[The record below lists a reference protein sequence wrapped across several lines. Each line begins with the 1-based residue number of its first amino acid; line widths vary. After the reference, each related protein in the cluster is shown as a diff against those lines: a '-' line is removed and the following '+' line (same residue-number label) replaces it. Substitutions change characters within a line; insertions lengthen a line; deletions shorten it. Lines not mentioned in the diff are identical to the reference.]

1 MTRNNNTKYVLITDD
16 MNGMGLFRRGD
27 VFVKHFYAF
36 SGDVAHKHYAE
47 KQQIQ
52 DAQVI
57 GIYPIHL
64 VCDDDISE

>member
-36 SGDVAHKHYAE
+36 SGDVANTNTTQKNNRSRMLKLSVY
-47 KQQIQ
+47 
-52 DAQVI
+52 
-57 GIYPIHL
+57 L
-64 VCDDDISE
+64 

>member
-36 SGDVAHKHYAE
+36 SGDVVLKHYAE
-47 KQQIQ
+47 KTI
-52 DAQVI
+52 DL
-57 GIYPIHL
+57 G
-64 VCDDDISE
+64 CSS

>member
-47 KQQIQ
+47 KQ
-52 DAQVI
+52 
-57 GIYPIHL
+57 
-64 VCDDDISE
+64 

>member
-36 SGDVAHKHYAE
+36 SGDVALKHYAE
-47 KQQIQ
+47 KTIDLGCSSYRYICKVRFYIVLQ
-52 DAQVI
+52 
-57 GIYPIHL
+57 
-64 VCDDDISE
+64 